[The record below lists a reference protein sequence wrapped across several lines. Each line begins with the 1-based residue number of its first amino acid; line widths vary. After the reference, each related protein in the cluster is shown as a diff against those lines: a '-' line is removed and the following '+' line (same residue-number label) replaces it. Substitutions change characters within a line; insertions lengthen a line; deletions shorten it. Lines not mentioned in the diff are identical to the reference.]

1 MNDREPALF
10 DIERL
15 LFTRD
20 GRNVLDIE
28 RLRIERGRLMM
39 LTGANGSGKTTL
51 LKLLAGLLT
60 ATGGRLAAL
69 GMAMT
74 PRSAARYCRGRHVY
88 LHQAPY
94 MFDGTVLENVAYG
107 LKLRGAQ
114 TASLRAE
121 VGAALVWAD
130 LAHLAAVP
138 ARRLSTGEQQRVALT
153 RARILKPS
161 LLLLD
166 EITANMDADN
176 RRRSCELVLDLRRS
190 GSSILF
196 ASHHEEPLTTVCDH
210 HLLLDSGHLQSAGA
224 RHAMVIPLYR
234 EPRFPEIGR

>member
-1 MNDREPALF
+1 MNERAPALL
-10 DIERL
+10 DIENL
-15 LFTRD
+15 SFTRD
-20 GRNVLDIE
+20 GRKVLEIDH
-28 RLRIERGRLMM
+28 LRIEPGRLLM

-60 ATGGRLAAL
+60 ATRGRLAAL
-69 GMAMT
+69 GLPMT
-74 PRSAARYCRGRHVY
+74 TSAAARHCRGRHVY
-88 LHQAPY
+88 LHQSPY
-94 MFDGTVLENVAYG
+94 MFDGTVEANIAYG

-114 TASLRAE
+114 NASLRAE
-121 VGAALVWAD
+121 IGAALVWAD
-130 LAHLAAVP
+130 LAHLAATP

-153 RARILKPS
+153 RARILKPA

-176 RRRSCELVLDLRRS
+176 RRRSCELVLDLRRC

-210 HLLLDSGHLQSAGA
+210 HLLIEGGRVESAGA
-224 RHAMVIPLYR
+224 RNATVIPLYR
-234 EPRFPEIGR
+234 EPRTPELGR